1 MSQLQDNAL
10 NLLGNAAS
18 FISTQLS
25 SGSVDSD
32 LIESIG
38 TSLFSG
44 IGNVLDAASSEAQ
57 TDTEDVER
65 DEIKPKS
72 SNEAEKV
79 AMKEKVR
86 GKFTLLKI
94 LHSLFY
100 DKFSLLKGWQSYKR
114 TFILSINILTSLND
128 HATKL

>member
-1 MSQLQDNAL
+1 MLISQLQDNAL

-72 SNEAEKV
+72 SNEAEK

-94 LHSLFY
+94 LHSLF
-100 DKFSLLKGWQSYKR
+100 
-114 TFILSINILTSLND
+114 
-128 HATKL
+128 

>member
-1 MSQLQDNAL
+1 MLTSQLQDNAL

-94 LHSLFY
+94 LHSLF
-100 DKFSLLKGWQSYKR
+100 
-114 TFILSINILTSLND
+114 
-128 HATKL
+128 

>member
-10 NLLGNAAS
+10 SLLGNAAN
-18 FISTQLS
+18 FISTELS

-57 TDTEDVER
+57 TDTEEVQR
-65 DEIKPKS
+65 DEIRPKS

-86 GKFTLLKI
+86 RKIHPLENFTFAFFMTNLVC
-94 LHSLFY
+94 
-100 DKFSLLKGWQSYKR
+100 
-114 TFILSINILTSLND
+114 
-128 HATKL
+128 

>member
-10 NLLGNAAS
+10 SLLGNAAN
-18 FISTQLS
+18 FISTELS

-57 TDTEDVER
+57 TDTVER
-65 DEIKPKS
+65 DEIKPKG

-86 GKFTLLKI
+86 RKIHPLENFT
-94 LHSLFY
+94 FA
-100 DKFSLLKGWQSYKR
+100 FV
-114 TFILSINILTSLND
+114 
-128 HATKL
+128 

>member
-10 NLLGNAAS
+10 SLLGNAAN
-18 FISTQLS
+18 FISTELS

-57 TDTEDVER
+57 TDTDDIER

-86 GKFTLLKI
+86 RKPSRKFYIRFFMKNLVC
-94 LHSLFY
+94 
-100 DKFSLLKGWQSYKR
+100 
-114 TFILSINILTSLND
+114 
-128 HATKL
+128 